1 MKQEKEAGR
10 ELTLKADSRED
21 LIWAFLFI
29 VRKMRPKGFKGLTPG
44 HLDRNRKKTGFLPT
58 YVSQIC
64 LILNPR

>member
-29 VRKMRPKGFKGLTPG
+29 DEENETQGV
-44 HLDRNRKKTGFLPT
+44 
-58 YVSQIC
+58 
-64 LILNPR
+64 